1 MSRSRTIGS
10 ASPQDSSEAPF
21 LLDEERLEN
30 IRRAVLDLVASRGLE
45 GVTVDA
51 IAATA
56 RVSKQTLY
64 KSWRTKTALIRDVVR
79 MISHG
84 AQLGDPGDLGSL
96 RQELRLI
103 LESATT
109 ILQTNRRLIVALL
122 DGAQR
127 DPDIM
132 AIMRRDTRDKYR
144 ESLQRPLK
152 RAIARGDISP
162 ETDLN
167 LIADVALPV
176 LLHRAILDDVL
187 DDEMVDSLLDNV
199 LMNLVVRPSRSKA

>member
-1 MSRSRTIGS
+1 MSISRKKGS
-10 ASPQDSSEAPF
+10 AQLQKTSESPL

-30 IRRAVLDLVASRGLE
+30 IRRAVLELVASQGLE
-45 GVTVDA
+45 AVTVDA
-51 IAATA
+51 IAAAA

-64 KSWRTKTALIRDVVR
+64 KSWRTKSALIRDVVR
-79 MISHG
+79 MISYG

-96 RQELRLI
+96 RQELQLI
-103 LESATT
+103 LESAIT

-132 AIMRRDTRDKYR
+132 SIMRRDTRDKYR

-167 LIADVALPV
+167 LMADIALPV
-176 LLHRAILDDVL
+176 LLHRAILDDIL
-187 DDEMVDSLLDNV
+187 DEEVVKSLLDDV
-199 LMNLVVRPSRSKA
+199 LMNLVIKPSRSTS

>member
-1 MSRSRTIGS
+1 MSRSPKKGLAKLQKTS
-10 ASPQDSSEAPF
+10 ESPL

-30 IRRAVLDLVASRGLE
+30 IRRAVLELVASQGLE
-45 GVTVDA
+45 AVTVDA
-51 IAATA
+51 IAAAA

-64 KSWRTKTALIRDVVR
+64 KSWRTKSALIRDVVR
-79 MISHG
+79 MISYG

-96 RQELRLI
+96 RQELYLI

-132 AIMRRDTRDKYR
+132 SIMRRDTRDKYR

-162 ETDLN
+162 ETDIN

-176 LLHRAILDDVL
+176 LLHRAILDDIL
-187 DDEMVDSLLDNV
+187 DEEVVKSLLDDV
-199 LMNLVVRPSRSKA
+199 LMNLVIKPSRSTS

>member
-1 MSRSRTIGS
+1 M
-10 ASPQDSSEAPF
+10 QKNSEAPF

-30 IRRAVLDLVASRGLE
+30 IRRVVLELVASRGLE

-51 IAATA
+51 IAAAA

-64 KSWRTKTALIRDVVR
+64 KTWRTKSALIRDVVR

-84 AQLGDPGDLGSL
+84 AHLGDPGDLGSL
-96 RQELRLI
+96 REELWLI
-103 LESATT
+103 LESATG

-132 AIMRRDTRDKYR
+132 SIMRRDTRDKYR

-187 DDEMVDSLLDNV
+187 DEEMVKTLLDDV
-199 LMNLVVRPSRSKA
+199 LMNLVIRPGRSKD

>member
-1 MSRSRTIGS
+1 MSISRMKGS
-10 ASPQDSSEAPF
+10 AQLQKSPESPL

-30 IRRAVLDLVASRGLE
+30 IRRAVLELVASQGLE
-45 GVTVDA
+45 AVTVDA
-51 IAATA
+51 IAAAA

-64 KSWRTKTALIRDVVR
+64 KSWRTKSALIRDVVR
-79 MISHG
+79 MISYG

-96 RQELRLI
+96 RQELQLI
-103 LESATT
+103 LESAIT

-167 LIADVALPV
+167 LIADIALPV
-176 LLHRAILDDVL
+176 LLHRAILDDIL
-187 DDEMVDSLLDNV
+187 DEEVVRSLLDDV
-199 LMNLVVRPSRSKA
+199 LMNLVVKTSRSTS